1 MTTFKVFFMIIY
13 EDCSCVFAR
22 LCWEEEMINQK
33 TDTQG

>member
-13 EDCSCVFAR
+13 EDCSYVFAR